1 MLSVPYVMRADD
13 IRPYKT
19 KSEVRS
25 MIIQELKPSKRAR
38 DRWLAVLEDGSVLR
52 VSRNQIADF
61 ALYAGR
67 ELSEEEAD
75 RLLEAIENENFRS
88 YALRVVT
95 ETPKSRNMLLKL
107 LGEKNCQ
114 PERAE
119 EIADWLEDIGLLND
133 GRYAADVVELYARK
147 GYGKRKIRDEL
158 YRRGVPRELWDEA
171 LEQIEEEDSAAAI
184 DAFLEKKLKGS
195 HEPKDVKRASDALA
209 RRGFSWP
216 EISDALRRYG
226 MEVWD

>member
-1 MLSVPYVMRADD
+1 MV
-13 IRPYKT
+13 I
-19 KSEVRS
+19 E
-25 MIIQELKPSKRAR
+25 ELKPSKRVR
-38 DRWLAVLEDGSVLR
+38 DRWLAVLEDGSILR

-147 GYGKRKIRDEL
+147 GYGQRKIRDEL